1 MFKAFFLIM
10 DELLKLG
17 RKFMNLKRDQIMFRT
32 MSDHPFLKKLIID
45 LNQQNQLQHGIN
57 GLGEKLPDYSERS
70 VSVFGKRPG
79 PFTLED
85 TGDFYESFEVILE
98 PDGFL
103 IEADGIKF
111 DFEPVDL
118 VALYDPLGLTK
129 QSVDIFV
136 DVLLPLIRKTILHE
150 VTKS

>member
-10 DELLKLG
+10 EELLKLG

-32 MSDHPFLKKLIID
+32 MTDNPFLKKLVID

-70 VSVFGKRPG
+70 VNEFGKRPG

-85 TGDFYESFEVILE
+85 TGDFYKSFEVILDV
-98 PDGFL
+98 DGFI

-129 QSVDIFV
+129 ESIDIFGS
-136 DVLLPLIRKTILHE
+136 VLLPLIGKTILNE
-150 VTKS
+150 ITE